1 MPGRKDDFLF
11 VLHAAAAA
19 HHSRGGDHGG
29 DVPRDAHHRAPHLHL
44 CAGAET
50 GPGAQHDRRQVKQD
64 KEPIISATGD
74 RLQLY
79 LEVLYPMLN
88 EDDQR
93 KAKSG
98 KNLKTT
104 DDLYESQDDRRQAK
118 INWIL

>member
-11 VLHAAAAA
+11 VLHAAASA
-19 HHSRGGDHGG
+19 HHPRGGDHGG
-29 DVPRDAHHRAPHLHL
+29 DVPRDAHHRAAHLHL
-44 CAGAET
+44 CAGAEGGT
-50 GPGAQHDRRQVKQD
+50 GAQHDRRQVKQD

-74 RLQLY
+74 RLKLHLQ
-79 LEVLYPMLN
+79 VLYPMLN

-98 KNLKTT
+98 RNLKTT
-104 DDLYESQDDRRQAK
+104 GDLCESQDDRRQA